1 MEKQEVAGAPGRGF
15 SWVTP
20 GGGLGGAGGL
30 HELQVMV
37 APAQACPAGGPVGM
51 VEDLQPYF
59 QPVSG
64 SELLG

>member
-1 MEKQEVAGAPGRGF
+1 M
-15 SWVTP
+15 TP

-37 APAQACPAGGPVGM
+37 APAQGCPAGGPVGM